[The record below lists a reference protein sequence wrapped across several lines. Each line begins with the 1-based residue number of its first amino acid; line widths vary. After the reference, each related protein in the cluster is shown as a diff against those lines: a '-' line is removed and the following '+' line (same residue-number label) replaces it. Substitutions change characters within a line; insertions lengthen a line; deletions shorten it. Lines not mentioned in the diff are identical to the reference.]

1 MVFLKIVIK
10 NKEENIIMLDVSV
23 KGEMAIIMLLAI
35 TKRNKN

>member
-23 KGEMAIIMLLAI
+23 KGEMAIIMLWAI
-35 TKRNKN
+35 TQ